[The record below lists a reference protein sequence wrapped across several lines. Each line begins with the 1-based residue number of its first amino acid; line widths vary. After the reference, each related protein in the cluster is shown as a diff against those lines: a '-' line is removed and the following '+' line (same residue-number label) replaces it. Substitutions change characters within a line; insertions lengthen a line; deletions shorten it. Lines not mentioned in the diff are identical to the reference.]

1 MTNRFKVPTIG
12 VLATLFLLLG
22 VLPAQGQMLAQ
33 NLGDLIE
40 HSKYIL
46 VATVTSVTDGIDD
59 GVPYTEVT
67 LEVSEALH
75 GNANRQHTFRQF
87 GLIKPREMSNGYV
100 NANVTPDGW
109 ARYAEGEEVMLF
121 LYKEASLTG
130 LSTTVGLFQGKF
142 TIVDGQIANAI
153 NNQGLFRNIS
163 VPTSQLT
170 EEEGKFLLKTKGSLP
185 ASTFIAFV
193 RKAVEGRWFF

>member
-1 MTNRFKVPTIG
+1 MTNRVKVPTIG
-12 VLATLFLLLG
+12 VLAALFSLLG

-40 HSKYIL
+40 HSKHIL
-46 VATVTSVTDGIDD
+46 VATVESVTDGIDD

-67 LEVSEALH
+67 LAVSDVLH
-75 GNANRQHTFRQF
+75 GNAKRIHTFRQF
-87 GLIKPREMSNGYV
+87 GLIQPREMSNGYV

-109 ARYAEGEEVMLF
+109 ARYAVGEEVMLF
-121 LYKEASLTG
+121 LYREASLTG

-142 TIVDGQIANAI
+142 TIVNGQINNAV

-163 VPTSQLT
+163 VPMSQLT
-170 EEEGKFLLKTKGSLP
+170 EAEGKFLLKTKGSIP
-185 ASTFIAFV
+185 AQGFIDFV
-193 RKAVEGRWFF
+193 RKAVDNRWFF